1 MKSFDY
7 LNYPHI
13 WFIMILIRCYLI
25 FTIDLKQEYQGLLRK
40 CFQGAKISSRVQW
53 LDLLKSESDN
63 EEMSW
68 LKLKSES
75 DNEEIYWLKLKSESD
90 NEEISWLN
98 LKSESDNDKKVSRVQ
113 SHCPASSGWTCWPC
127 WWGFLVIFTMT
138 LTKMMKKMLTIS
150 CAALLMKW

>member
-25 FTIDLKQEYQGLLRK
+25 FTIDLKQEYQGLLGK

-63 EEMSW
+63 EEMS
-68 LKLKSES
+68 
-75 DNEEIYWLKLKSESD
+75 WLKLKSESD

-127 WWGFLVIFTMT
+127 WWGFLVIFTMI
-138 LTKMMKKMLTIS
+138 LTKMMKKMMTIIVS
-150 CAALLMKW
+150 KYQLLLPC

>member
-13 WFIMILIRCYLI
+13 WFIMILIRYYLI
-25 FTIDLKQEYQGLLRK
+25 FTIDLKQEYQGLLGK

-75 DNEEIYWLKLKSESD
+75 DNEEISWLNLKSENDNWEMSWLKSKSESD
-90 NEEISWLN
+90 NEEMSWNN
-98 LKSESDNDKKVSRVQ
+98 LKSESNNEE
-113 SHCPASSGWTCWPC
+113 
-127 WWGFLVIFTMT
+127 
-138 LTKMMKKMLTIS
+138 IS
-150 CAALLMKW
+150 WL